1 MKLVI
6 FSSINK
12 DSENAWLRKA
22 IAPGSVTMVDPYG
35 DTMCRIYFFNGKDT
49 VVLGTFDEVIAKL
62 QGE

>member
-35 DTMCRIYFFNGKDT
+35 DTMCRIYFFKGKDT
-49 VVLGTFDEVIAKL
+49 VVLGTFDEV
-62 QGE
+62 